1 MRNRVRV
8 AIMPKKPGR
17 KRRTILR
24 DGPDPI
30 DAYVGNRVQIH
41 RQLLGLSRTEMGQL
55 LGVTFQQVQKY
66 EKGTNRISA
75 SRLWRLAQIF
85 DVPITWFFE
94 GYGKRDQEQEQDPV
108 TRRQA
113 LHLVRYLAT
122 CTPEVQRR
130 IRAVIKAL
138 VDA

>member
-1 MRNRVRV
+1 
-8 AIMPKKPGR
+8 MPKKPGR
-17 KRRTILR
+17 KRRAILR

-30 DAYVGNRVQIH
+30 DVFVGQRVQIR
-41 RQLLGLSRTEMGQL
+41 RQLLGLSLTELGQL
-55 LGVTFQQVQKY
+55 LGVTYQQTQKY

-85 DVPITWFFE
+85 DVPVTWFFE
-94 GYGKRDQEQEQDPV
+94 AYGKRDQEQEQDPV

-113 LHLVRYLAT
+113 LHLVRYVAI
-122 CTPEVQRR
+122 CTPEVQLRM
-130 IRAVIKAL
+130 RAVIKAL